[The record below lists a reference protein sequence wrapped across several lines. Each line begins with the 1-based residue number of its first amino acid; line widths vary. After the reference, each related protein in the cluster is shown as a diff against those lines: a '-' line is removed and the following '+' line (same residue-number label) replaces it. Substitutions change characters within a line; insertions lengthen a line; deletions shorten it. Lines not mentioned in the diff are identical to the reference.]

1 MLASSA
7 IDNYTVDSIYGDK
20 EDTSNA
26 GNSAHTATLHLG
38 LQRAI
43 VAGAD

>member
-7 IDNYTVDSIYGDK
+7 INNYSVDSIYGDK

-26 GNSAHTATLHLG
+26 GNSAHTDTLHFG

-43 VAGAD
+43 AVRAD